1 MTYLQL
7 AYLHLASV
15 VPAFLIGTY
24 LLVRRKG
31 TPAHRMLG
39 RMFMALML
47 FTACVSLFMEARV
60 GPTVFNHFGFIHIF
74 SALVLYSV
82 PRAFFAIRA
91 NDIMA
96 HRNNLIGVYAGG
108 LVIAGSFALLPG
120 RLIYETL
127 FG

>member
-1 MTYLQL
+1 
-7 AYLHLASV
+7 
-15 VPAFLIGTY
+15 
-24 LLVRRKG
+24 
-31 TPAHRMLG
+31 
-39 RMFMALML
+39 MALML

-60 GPTVFNHFGFIHIF
+60 GPAVFSHFGFIHIF

-91 NDIMA
+91 KDIKV
-96 HRNNLIGVYAGG
+96 HRNNLIGVYVGG